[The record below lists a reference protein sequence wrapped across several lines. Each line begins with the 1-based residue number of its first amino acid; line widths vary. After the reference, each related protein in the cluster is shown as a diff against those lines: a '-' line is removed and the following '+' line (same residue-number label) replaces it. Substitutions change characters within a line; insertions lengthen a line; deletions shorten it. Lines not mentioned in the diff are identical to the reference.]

1 MTKMIDINRQN
12 SWLRS
17 ISQAAEAQHLSLPR
31 ITGLAMGSARTPTGS
46 NGRFVTF
53 KRRLVPDTQAE
64 LDGVEWGLWV
74 DGEEMPTRI
83 AAFRE
88 SAVPTPE
95 NVAVVLSLLRGWLVE
110 EWTPEQAKAA
120 VSAHPRS
127 QPAERSLLSTR

>member
-1 MTKMIDINRQN
+1 MIDINRQN

-31 ITGLAMGSARTPTGS
+31 ITGLAMGSARTPTDP

-53 KRRLVPDTQAE
+53 KRRLVPDAQAD
-64 LDGVEWGLWV
+64 LDGVEWGLWI
-74 DGEEMPTRI
+74 DREEMPTRI

-88 SAVPTPE
+88 SAVPTPA

-127 QPAERSLLSTR
+127 QPAEQSLLSTR

>member
-31 ITGLAMGSARTPTGS
+31 ITGLAMGSGRTATGS

-53 KRRLVPDTQAE
+53 KRRLVPDAQAE
-64 LDGVEWGLWV
+64 LDGVEWGLWI
-74 DGEEMPTRI
+74 DREEMPTRI

-88 SAVPTPE
+88 SAVPTPQ
-95 NVAVVLSLLRGWLVE
+95 NVAVVLSLLRGWLLD
-110 EWTPEQAKAA
+110 EWTTEQAKAA

-127 QPAERSLLSTR
+127 QPVEQSRLPTR